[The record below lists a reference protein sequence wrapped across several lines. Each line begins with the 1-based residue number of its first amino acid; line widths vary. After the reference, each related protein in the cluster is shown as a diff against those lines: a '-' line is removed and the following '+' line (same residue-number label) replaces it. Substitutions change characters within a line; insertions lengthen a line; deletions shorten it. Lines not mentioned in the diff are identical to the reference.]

1 MPTKEMMEMT
11 TTRTYR
17 VNGMTCAHCV
27 SAVTSELGALDA
39 VTDVQVELAT
49 GEVTVQSDRP
59 LDDAEVAAA
68 VDEAGYELAS

>member
-27 SAVTSELGALDA
+27 SAVTSELGALDS

-59 LDDAEVAAA
+59 LDDVEVAAA

>member
-39 VTDVQVELAT
+39 VTEVQVELAT

>member
-59 LDDAEVAAA
+59 LDDVEVAAA